1 MQPNAPHQPGQS
13 AAVHEAKFTE
23 GLYHIVQGDANDH
36 ADAILNLWRAGLGQN
51 GVPQGKFSWYYQ
63 GNPAGAPSVILLK
76 HDQFADHVGVAA
88 IAKRPLSVF
97 GKSMVAGEMVDFVVN
112 QEHRSLFPAMMLMRA
127 VHDQG
132 LHSYGFVYGLP
143 NSKSQ
148 AVVKRAGYTRLGDM
162 QRYARVLRST
172 DYLRQRLPAAL
183 QWVASLVGPIAD
195 NVRRAQTA
203 LTGSRRRFRGEW
215 VDAPDDRF
223 DAIWQSFSR
232 THLIAGQRDQT
243 FLRWRFVECP
253 LRVHRFFALSV
264 KAPKSGTSAMV
275 AYAVCEQE
283 GITLHVHDFLVDPSA
298 PNAFVP
304 LWSQLAEAAY
314 LLGCTNVAAEFF
326 GQTQVHRQ
334 LQRAGL
340 VRRSVRGVCA
350 VSTPENAAMMD
361 AENWYMTSAD
371 EDG

>member
-1 MQPNAPHQPGQS
+1 MQSDVPHQATLS
-13 AAVHEAKFTE
+13 TVAHEAKFTE
-23 GLYHIVQGDANDH
+23 GVYHIVQGNANDH

-63 GNPAGAPSVILLK
+63 GNPAGTPTVILLR

-88 IAKRPLSVF
+88 IAHRQLSVF
-97 GKSMVAGEMVDFVVN
+97 GKPMVAGEMVDFVVT

-127 VHDQG
+127 VHDRG
-132 LHSYGFVYGLP
+132 LASHGFVYGLP
-143 NSKSQ
+143 NAKSH

-162 QRYARVLRST
+162 QRYARVLRSA

-183 QWVASLVGPIAD
+183 RWAASLVGPIAD
-195 NVRRAQTA
+195 NVRRTKTA
-203 LTGSRRRFRGEW
+203 LTGSRGQFHGEW

-223 DAIWQSFSR
+223 DSIWQSISR
-232 THLIAGQRDQT
+232 TQVIVGQRDQA
-243 FLRWRFVECP
+243 FLRWRFVKCP
-253 LRVHRFFALSV
+253 LRVHKFFALSV
-264 KAPKSGTSAMV
+264 RALKPGASAMV

-283 GITLHVHDFLVDPSA
+283 GTTLHVHDFLVDPSV

-304 LWSQLAEAAY
+304 LWSQLADAAY
-314 LLGCTNVAAEFF
+314 MMGCTNVAAEFF
-326 GQTQVHRQ
+326 GQTEVHRQ